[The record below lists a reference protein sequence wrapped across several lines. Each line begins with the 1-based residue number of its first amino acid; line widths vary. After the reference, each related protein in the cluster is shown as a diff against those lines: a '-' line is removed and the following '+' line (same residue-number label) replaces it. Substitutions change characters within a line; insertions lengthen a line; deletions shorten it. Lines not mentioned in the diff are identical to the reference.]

1 MSPLLIGTSAIV
13 SLLLIPSLAQVMMR
27 KERNTRDDMHWPLRE
42 GVRVLVIITEVQGS
56 DALLLMCLPRPM
68 QDT

>member
-27 KERNTRDDMHWPLRE
+27 KERNTRDDVH
-42 GVRVLVIITEVQGS
+42 
-56 DALLLMCLPRPM
+56 
-68 QDT
+68 